1 MLRRLPTGERRN
13 HTPFSAVV
21 GWSGL
26 AAALS
31 GVLFALW
38 GYVDRA
44 DSPWYLDLA
53 VIQLEIVVPL
63 LFMVGLAGVYAKC
76 GPRVSVLGVI
86 GFIVGFGAAGWG
98 VVAGVIRA
106 PTMYRQLGE
115 RSWEHCTAQECGLWL
130 SLLLS
135 NPLTWLLVG
144 LTMIGLST
152 IRIGRLRYWAYL
164 LLVMALFGWVYQLTD
179 DRTGIVDV
187 RSIHV
192 VFGVLFSMSWM
203 ALGYALWSS
212 RNEQAEQE
220 PFAQTR
226 GVDP

>member
-1 MLRRLPTGERRN
+1 MLRRLPTSERRN
-13 HTPFSAVV
+13 HTPFSTVV

-38 GYVDRA
+38 GYVDREGA
-44 DSPWYLDLA
+44 PWYLDLA
-53 VIQLEIVVPL
+53 VILLSIAVPL
-63 LFMVGLAGVYAKC
+63 LFMAGLAGVYAKC
-76 GPRVSVLGVI
+76 GPRVSGLGVI

-115 RSWEHCTAQECGLWL
+115 RSWEHCTAQECGL

-152 IRIGRLRYWAYL
+152 IRMGRSRYWAHL
-164 LLVMALFGWVYQLTD
+164 LLVMSLFGWVYQLTD
-179 DRTGIVDV
+179 DKTGIVDV
-187 RSIHV
+187 RPIHV
-192 VFGVLFSMSWM
+192 AFGILFSLSWM
-203 ALGYALWSS
+203 LLGSALWSS
-212 RNEQAEQE
+212 KNEQAEQE